1 MGLWIEDF
9 KDVRVISHGGSMFG
23 YKSNFFFVPDAGV
36 GGVILTNADSGRRVA
51 RAIIVRTLEVLYD
64 GKPEAEESLLSGVR
78 ETRVFLEGQ
87 QRNWTVPPDPS
98 EVQRLAGSYRNAAL
112 GEIVVQKGTDGV
124 VFQFGG
130 WKSRVGTRAN
140 PDGTTTF
147 ISVDP
152 GIRGFEFNARAANG
166 VYKRLKLGD
175 AQHIMNT
182 RRKTRAARP
191 DRGRR

>member
-1 MGLWIEDF
+1 MATI
-9 KDVRVISHGGSMFG
+9 
-23 YKSNFFFVPDAGV
+23 A
-36 GGVILTNADSGRRVA
+36 
-51 RAIIVRTLEVLYD
+51 RTLEVLYD

-166 VYKRLKLGD
+166 VYKRLRLGD
-175 AQHIMNT
+175 AQHIYEYEAQDQGGSS
-182 RRKTRAARP
+182 R
-191 DRGRR
+191 